1 MKKKLILF
9 MPSIEGGGVEK
20 NFIIISNYLANKFSN
35 TILITSEKKHNKFFK
50 NLKIINPKIKTDHN
64 SSRRF
69 KYILC
74 LIELIKLIIKNK
86 NYLVFAFQANVY
98 CAIICKFFKIKIIIR
113 SNSSP
118 SGWKLNIF
126 RKKIFQLLLSLP
138 DKIIVNSIQFRHEY
152 KKNFNLNS
160 VCIYNPLNK
169 NEIIKLS
176 KLKLKDNFFD
186 KYKNL
191 KIIFVGRLVDQKDP
205 FTFVKS
211 LNLLKNRIKFRALI
225 VGRGHLKPKLQKYIS
240 SNNLIKNIKMI
251 DWQKNPY
258 RYIAQAD
265 VLVLTSN
272 YEGLPNTLLETI
284 ALKKNV
290 MSTDCPTGPKE
301 ILDNGKGGFLFKIGD
316 YKSLSKLLM
325 KFNKNDTNLKRKIN
339 YAWKRLNR
347 FDYQINL
354 KRFFLLIKAHI

>member
-1 MKKKLILF
+1 

-35 TILITSEKKHNKFFK
+35 TVLITSEKKHNKYFK
-50 NLKIINPKIKTDHN
+50 NLEIINPKIKTDKN

-74 LIELIKLIIKNK
+74 LIELIKLFIKNR

-98 CAIICKFFKIKIIIR
+98 CALICKFFKIKIIIR

-126 RKKIFQLLLSLP
+126 RKKIFRLLLSLP
-138 DKIIVNSIQFRHEY
+138 DKIIVNSIEFRHEY

-160 VCIYNPLNK
+160 VCVYNPLNK

-176 KLKLKDNFFD
+176 KFKIKDNFFD
-186 KYKNL
+186 KYKKL

-205 FTFVKS
+205 FTFVRS
-211 LNLLKNRIKFRALI
+211 LNLLKNEIKFRALI
-225 VGRGHLKPKLQKYIS
+225 VGKGHLKSKLQRYIS
-240 SNNLIKNIKMI
+240 TNHLTKNIKMI

-258 RYIAQAD
+258 GYIARAD
-265 VLVLTSN
+265 VLVLTSH

-284 ALKKNV
+284 ALKKNII
-290 MSTDCPTGPKE
+290 STDCPTGPKE
-301 ILDNGKGGFLFKIGD
+301 ILDNGKGGLLFKIGD
-316 YKSLSKLLM
+316 FKSLSKLLI
-325 KFNKNDTNLKRKIN
+325 KFNKNDKNLKKKIN
-339 YAWKRLNR
+339 YAWKRLAR
-347 FDYQINL
+347 FDYQKNL
-354 KRFFLLIKAHI
+354 KKIFLIIKAYI